1 MEDNPPAN
9 TQEFLPL
16 TRIELQHVG
25 NIKDIFT
32 TDYWTKSEYGH
43 LSRLYL
49 LFKHLQ
55 ILGLVDN
62 KGNFL

>member
-9 TQEFLPL
+9 TQEFPVLIP
-16 TRIELQHVG
+16 IESQPVV

-32 TDYWTKSEYGH
+32 SDYWTKSEYGH

-49 LFKHLQ
+49 LFKHLEM
-55 ILGLVDN
+55 LGLVDN